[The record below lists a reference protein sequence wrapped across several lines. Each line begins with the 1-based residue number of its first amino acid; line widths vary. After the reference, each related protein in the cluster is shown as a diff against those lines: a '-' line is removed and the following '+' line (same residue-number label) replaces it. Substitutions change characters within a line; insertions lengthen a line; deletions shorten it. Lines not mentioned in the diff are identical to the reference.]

1 MTKVKKEK
9 LSVSIP
15 EDLLIKFRQRAIE
28 KFGTPKREKGA
39 LSQAAE
45 EAIRLW
51 LEKEGV
57 L

>member
-1 MTKVKKEK
+1 MTRKAK
-9 LSVSIP
+9 LSASIP
-15 EDLLIKFRQRAIE
+15 EDLYLKFRRRALE
-28 KFGTPKREKGA
+28 KFGSPEKDKGA
-39 LSQAAE
+39 LSQAVE